1 MDTNRILI
9 IIVAV
14 IAILTLAGCGDEK
27 IQAALDACQ
36 SQSTLDSA
44 QIAQDSAQAKID
56 KETIINDTNR
66 IEKLKT
72 LQQIMYA
79 KAMALLENERFNAGI
94 AYGCHILIDI
104 CPAAWE
110 PAYKTSLN
118 FYGEIFPIL
127 PNPWP
132 LSGILMIKL
141 IVVLLGI
148 FVVLTIYYTVRIF
161 RVRLL
166 KPAVIDLMEARQIIE
181 TADETKAA
189 AEAYVMGIRVEAQAD
204 VDTLTT
210 RKLRLEAD
218 IQSDNESLETLRKK
232 LAEIGVLKTSLEE
245 QTKLARDILKAVQSG
260 GKKK

>member
-14 IAILTLAGCGDEK
+14 IVVLTLAGCGDET
-27 IQAALDACQ
+27 IQAALNACQ
-36 SQSTLDSA
+36 SQSTLNSA
-44 QIAQDSAQAKID
+44 QIAQDSAQAKKD
-56 KETIINDTNR
+56 KETITNDTNR
-66 IEKLKT
+66 IENLET
-72 LQQIMYA
+72 LQRIMYVQ
-79 KAMALLENERFNAGI
+79 AMALLENERFNAGI

-110 PAYKTSLN
+110 PAYKKSLI
-118 FYGEIFPIL
+118 FYGQTFPIL

-132 LSGILMIKL
+132 VAGIMMIKL

-166 KPAVIDLMEARQIIE
+166 KPAIIDLMEARQIIE
-181 TADETKAA
+181 TAAESKAA
-189 AEAYVMGIRVEAQAD
+189 VDAYVMQIRAEALAV

-218 IQSDNESLETLRKK
+218 IQSDNERFGTIRKE
-232 LAEIGVLKTSLEE
+232 LVEIEKLKTSLEDQTE
-245 QTKLARDILKAVQSG
+245 QAREILKAVQSG